1 MNEDQLTAAV
11 SSEGGHEF
19 LTFTLGTE
27 QYALDILKVKEIRG
41 YDAVT
46 KIANAPAFIKGVIN
60 LRGDIVPIIDL
71 RMKFDIGDVTYN
83 EFTIVIVLQINSR
96 YVGVVVDAVSDVIT
110 LGKDDVRPAPEFGV
124 SFDSRYLLGLASVG
138 ESMVVVIDIER
149 LISSDEIGLLDQVS
163 ESSLAEPD

>member
-11 SSEGGHEF
+11 SSENGQEF

-27 QYALDILKVKEIRG
+27 HYALDILKVKEIRG

-110 LGKDDVRPAPEFGV
+110 LGKEDVRPAPEFGV

-149 LISSDEIGLLDQVS
+149 LISSDEIGLMDQVS
-163 ESSLAEPD
+163 ESSLTEPH